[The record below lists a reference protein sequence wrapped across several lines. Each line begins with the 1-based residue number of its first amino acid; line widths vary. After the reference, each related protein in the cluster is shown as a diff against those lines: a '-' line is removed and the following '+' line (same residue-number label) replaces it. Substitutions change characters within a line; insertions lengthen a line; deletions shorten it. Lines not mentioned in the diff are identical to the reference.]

1 VTDLP
6 VRWVATDAD
15 LAETIA
21 SLIDEPA
28 YAVDTEFHRERSY
41 FPRVALVQLAGP
53 SGIALIDPLAVDL
66 TPLARLL
73 DGPGVAVLHAS
84 QQDLEVLARSCGTI
98 PRTLFDTQLAAGF
111 LGHSSPAL
119 VNLLASELGVKLAK
133 GDRLTDWLARPL
145 SDDQQS
151 YAASDV
157 AYLLPLRER
166 LVERLDAVGRTEWAA
181 AECEELRGRP
191 VGPPD
196 PDRAWLRIKDHR
208 HLKGAS
214 RGVAQSVAGW
224 RERRAAALDQ
234 PVRFVLPDLA
244 ILGIAQRPPKDL
256 DGLRRVRGLDERSLR
271 KPVGDELLDAIR
283 RGATLSADAIAET
296 LGEDVPRDLRP
307 AVTLV
312 SAWVSQLAR
321 DLKIDTTLL
330 ATRGD
335 LVDLLLGS
343 PDARLAEG
351 WRAQLVGDQIR
362 QLVDGEAALAFDGA
376 GSLVL
381 EPRAAK
387 SVGDVDPGRGARV
400 AEILTPD
407 IPPSDT

>member
-1 VTDLP
+1 MTDLP
-6 VRWVATDAD
+6 VRWVASDAD
-15 LAETIA
+15 LAETIDA
-21 SLIDEPA
+21 LVSEPA

-41 FPRVALVQLAGP
+41 FPRVALVQLAGLH
-53 SGIALIDPLAVDL
+53 GIALIDPLAVDL

-73 DGPGVAVLHAS
+73 DGPGMAVLHAS
-84 QQDLEVLARSCGTI
+84 QQDLEVLMRSCGTI
-98 PRTLFDTQLAAGF
+98 PRHMFDTQLAAGF

-119 VNLLASELGVKLAK
+119 VNLLASELGVKLVK

-145 SDDQQS
+145 SDDQRA

-157 AYLLPLRER
+157 AHLLPLRDR
-166 LVERLDAVGRTEWAA
+166 LLDRLSAVGRDVWASD
-181 AECEELRGRP
+181 ECEELRSRP

-208 HLKGAS
+208 HLRGAS
-214 RGVAQSVAGW
+214 RGVAQSVAAW
-224 RERRAAALDQ
+224 RERRAAVLDQ

-271 KPVGDELLDAIR
+271 KPVGDELLGAIR
-283 RGATLSADAIAET
+283 AGTALPADAITET
-296 LGEDVPRDLRP
+296 LAEDVPRDLRP

-321 DLKIDTTLL
+321 DLKIDTSLL
-330 ATRGD
+330 ATHGD
-335 LVDLLLGS
+335 LVDVLLGA
-343 PDARLAEG
+343 PDARLAHG

-362 QLVDGEAALAFDGA
+362 QLVEGEAALAFDGA
-376 GSLVL
+376 GGLLL
-381 EPRAAK
+381 EPRASAPNPAALAD
-387 SVGDVDPGRGARV
+387 GPRPHDDAIAG
-400 AEILTPD
+400 
-407 IPPSDT
+407 

>member
-1 VTDLP
+1 VADLP
-6 VRWVATDAD
+6 VRWVATDAG
-15 LAETIA
+15 LAETIE
-21 SLIDEPA
+21 SLVDEPA

-53 SGIALIDPLAVDL
+53 AGIALVDPLAVDL
-66 TPLARLL
+66 APLARLL
-73 DGPGVAVLHAS
+73 DGPGIAVLHAS
-84 QQDLEVLARSCGTI
+84 QQDLEVLTRACGTI
-98 PRTLFDTQLAAGF
+98 PSTLFDTQLAAGF

-119 VNLLASELGVKLAK
+119 VNLLASELGVRLAK

-145 SDDQQS
+145 SEDQCA

-166 LVERLDAVGRTEWAA
+166 LLDRLAALGRVEWAND
-181 AECEELRGRP
+181 ECEELRARP

-208 HLKGAS
+208 HLRGAS

-224 RERRAAALDQ
+224 RERRAADLDQ

-244 ILGIAQRPPKDL
+244 ILGIAQRPPKDF

-283 RGATLSADAIAET
+283 RGTALPPDAVTET
-296 LGEDVPRDLRP
+296 LAEDVPRDLRP

-321 DLKIDTTLL
+321 DLKIDTSLL

-335 LVDLLLGS
+335 LVDLLLGA
-343 PDARLAEG
+343 PGARLAHG
-351 WRAQLVGDQIR
+351 WRAELVGDQIR
-362 QLVDGEAALAFDGA
+362 QLVEGEAALAFDGS
-376 GSLVL
+376 GGLVL
-381 EPRAAK
+381 EPRASTRATAT
-387 SVGDVDPGRGARV
+387 STDGAAAQDDRI
-400 AEILTPD
+400 AG
-407 IPPSDT
+407 